1 MYMYM
6 YMYRHYLSSTY
17 RRVYTCLH
25 VRTYVHEKERE
36 VVVKGEKQFVFMF
49 LPSKKIKK
57 RNEKK
62 LKTHT

>member
-36 VVVKGEKQFVFMF
+36 VVVKGEK
-49 LPSKKIKK
+49 
-57 RNEKK
+57 
-62 LKTHT
+62 